1 MPEHSESFL
10 LNTLNSLSVHINY
23 HPLQKQ
29 TNKNSKEKKPEDKN
43 EDDEEECVEEE
54 KLLWPKLKATWS
66 YANKYK

>member
-54 KLLWPKLKATWS
+54 KLL
-66 YANKYK
+66 